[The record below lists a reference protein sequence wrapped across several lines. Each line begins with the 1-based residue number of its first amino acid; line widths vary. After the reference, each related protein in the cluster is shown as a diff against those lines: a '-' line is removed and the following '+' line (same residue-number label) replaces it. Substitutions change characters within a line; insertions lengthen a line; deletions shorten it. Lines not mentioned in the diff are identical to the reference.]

1 MNNYKLLEVPHISRF
16 DTWRF
21 NTLELQT
28 NYFNGLEGL
37 IIDDCFPPFYSNYL
51 KLDKSDLLT
60 HTLSYNYCIL
70 NFDGKNYYYFITDM
84 KYISEDLIGVNLIMD
99 TIQTFMFDID
109 FDYSVLDRM
118 SIKRRPEKN
127 SYDINREYI
136 RENLSQGEFINV
148 SEAEYSH
155 YKYILVTSRK
165 ELHET
170 GNTPKGLI
178 QNYVDMT
185 NGIYRYLIFLPDTS
199 ISPYYS
205 GRYYIEYDYNGTLIN
220 KDFSY
225 SELRSLLLN
234 ISENADIL
242 DCIFIDNSEFLDDAL
257 GREDIITGG
266 QYTILLTYNANTAS
280 VDFDNYG
287 LKQFMPS
294 FVVSKNDYSNG
305 AGTLN
310 LIINN
315 TNLSNNDTNN
325 SVGTL
330 FNIKYIPALL
340 DENYINVKFG
350 EKMNYTSYPLYKSK
364 DTRFITH
371 QYYDFA
377 SYARIYDI
385 VSYEHRNINLYNTR
399 IICNTIENLERFT
412 DAWLQYKS
420 LNYATLKS
428 GIKNNMLMD
437 TAGTFLGGI
446 QKGTMISSGNQFNEG
461 SALAQKG
468 VSYGASSSSGLS
480 AGSRTMF
487 NDPLITGSKA
497 YLNIGKTLNDFL
509 TLKGNLEHTPDTRC
523 QGNQY
528 SSDYLGQFTKV
539 FYSVDMVSDIYDVA
553 KKIEY
558 FGYKV
563 HKNLV
568 GVNLL
573 NDASVLPRYYY
584 NIIKCSQLDI
594 HLNFLIQDQD
604 IINDIEQR
612 FKDGLRLWNNSNN
625 VHIIEDLIY
634 DNVEND
640 FLV

>member
-70 NFDGKNYYYFITDM
+70 KFDGKNYYYFITDM
-84 KYISEDLIGVNLIMD
+84 KYISEDLIGINLIMD
-99 TIQTFMFDID
+99 TIQTFMFDIN

-127 SYDINREYI
+127 SYDINRDYI

-148 SEAEYSH
+148 SESEYSH

-170 GNTPKGLI
+170 GNTPKGLV

-199 ISPYYS
+199 ISPNYT
-205 GRYYIEYDYNGTLIN
+205 GRYYIEYDYNGTLTN
-220 KDFSY
+220 VDYSY
-225 SELRSLLLN
+225 SELRSLLLD
-234 ISENADIL
+234 ISQNADIL

-257 GREDIITGG
+257 GREDVMISDK
-266 QYTILLTYNANTAS
+266 YTILLTYNANTAS
-280 VDFDNYG
+280 VNFTYYG
-287 LKQFMPS
+287 LEEFMPS
-294 FVVSKNDYSNG
+294 FIVSKNDYLNG
-305 AGTLN
+305 EGNLN

-325 SVGTL
+325 NTGTL
-330 FNIKYIPALL
+330 FNIKYVPALI

-364 DTRFITH
+364 DTRFRTH

-399 IICNTIENLERFT
+399 IICNTMENLERFT

-428 GIKNNMLMD
+428 GIKNNLLMD

-446 QKGTMISSGNQFNEG
+446 QRGTMISSGNQFNEG

-468 VSYGASSSSGLS
+468 VSYGASSSSGMS
-480 AGSRTMF
+480 VGSRTMF

-509 TLKGNLEHTPDTRC
+509 TLKGNLEHTPDTRN

-558 FGYKV
+558 FGYRV

-573 NDASVLPRYYY
+573 NDSSVLPRYYY

-625 VHIIEDLIY
+625 VHMVEDLIY